1 MRFDLL
7 SAAAVGCDFG
17 RTSTKED
24 LSVHGCLI
32 HLLGSGRSCEM
43 MLAISGLR
51 GGSSEL
57 CHCLDSLKYLH
68 RMMML
73 SRMHELY
80 GS

>member
-1 MRFDLL
+1 M
-7 SAAAVGCDFG
+7 
-17 RTSTKED
+17 
-24 LSVHGCLI
+24 HGCLI

>member
-1 MRFDLL
+1 M
-7 SAAAVGCDFG
+7 
-17 RTSTKED
+17 
-24 LSVHGCLI
+24 HGCLI

-43 MLAISGLR
+43 MLAISGFEGWSLR
-51 GGSSEL
+51 L